1 MWKTILL
8 YAAALAVAVFAL
20 EWLEYQYLARRFGLE
35 ILLGV
40 IAVGFAGLGVWAGIR
55 LGARSGPAPFE
66 RNEQALDSLGITARE
81 YEVLRALAAG
91 ESNKEIARTLSVSPN
106 TVKTHI
112 ARLYE
117 KLEVSR
123 RVQAIEKAQALR
135 LIPATGDQ
143 TPQTAAPPPQEG

>member
-8 YAAALAVAVFAL
+8 YAAALAIAAFAL

-40 IAVGFAGLGVWAGIR
+40 IAVGFAGLGVWAGMR
-55 LGARSGPAPFE
+55 LSAKSAPGPFQ
-66 RNEQALDSLGITARE
+66 RNEKALENLGVTARE
-81 YEVLRALAAG
+81 YEVLLALAAG
-91 ESNKEIARTLSVSPN
+91 ESNKEIARTLGVSPN
-106 TVKTHI
+106 TIKTHI

-135 LIPATGDQ
+135 LIPATGDSAAQ
-143 TPQTAAPPPQEG
+143 TPAAPAPEG